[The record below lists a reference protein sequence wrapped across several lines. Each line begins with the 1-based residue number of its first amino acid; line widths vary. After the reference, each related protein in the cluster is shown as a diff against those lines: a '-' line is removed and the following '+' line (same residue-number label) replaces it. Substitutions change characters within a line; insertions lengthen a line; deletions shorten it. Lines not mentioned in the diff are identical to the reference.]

1 VYREMQQAVGHVLNL
16 ITGIVTLAAVILFIR
31 SLVLE
36 LKNRPRYSVRTL
48 LIALTVLGLLLGMGS
63 VSHR

>member
-1 VYREMQQAVGHVLNL
+1 MYREMQQAVGHVLNL
-16 ITGIVTLAAVILFIR
+16 ITGIVTLAAVILFVR

-36 LKNRPRYSVRTL
+36 LKNCPRYSVRTL

>member
-1 VYREMQQAVGHVLNL
+1 MYREMQQAVGHVLNL

>member
-16 ITGIVTLAAVILFIR
+16 ITGIVTLAAVILFVR